1 MQARRHDGRPPEGD
15 AFAPD
20 GSTATGSPSL
30 CILLRRA
37 GPCAH
42 AALAHARRGRVA
54 SVHARAI
61 NVILE
66 TGPVLTI
73 LPDGTPVHPWALVA
87 DVAAPRFASLG
98 TALKDDVVH
107 IDAQVLR
114 AGPCAFDFTTAE
126 VVELRL
132 RNCRA
137 AVPAAAVQVLAR
149 AAATGSRSGAFDA
162 TLDAVLGEFTRGA
175 PVEDLAGRLVGLGE
189 GFTPAGDDALV
200 GILAGLDVASR
211 TQTAAGALRAALVAA
226 LPSPL
231 GARTTQTAAQ
241 MVAAAA
247 DGLYAEPVL
256 HVLEALCEAEEFG
269 PDHAAL
275 RALAQMGA
283 RSGVDTLRGL
293 VAAVVR
299 SAAPTRL

>member
-1 MQARRHDGRPPEGD
+1 MSDG
-15 AFAPD
+15 
-20 GSTATGSPSL
+20 GSATGASSL
-30 CILLRRA
+30 CVLLRRA

-42 AALAHARRGRVA
+42 AALANARGGRVA
-54 SVHARAI
+54 GVHARAI
-61 NVILE
+61 NILLE
-66 TGPVLTI
+66 TGPVLTL
-73 LPDGTPVHPWALVA
+73 LPGGVPVDPWALVG
-87 DVAAPRFASLG
+87 DLAAPLFATLG

-114 AGPCAFDFTTAE
+114 VGPWTFGFATAE

-132 RNCRA
+132 RKGRA
-137 AVPAAAVQVLAR
+137 AIPAAAVQVLAR
-149 AAATGSRSGAFDA
+149 AAAMGTRRGAFDA
-162 TLDAVLGEFTRGA
+162 TLEEVLGDFTRGA
-175 PVEDLAGRLVGLGE
+175 PVEDLAGRLLGLGE

-226 LPSPL
+226 LPHPL
-231 GARTTQTAAQ
+231 GARTPQLAAQ

-256 HVLEALCEAEEFG
+256 HVLEALCAAEEFG
-269 PDHAAL
+269 LDHAAL
-275 RALAQMGA
+275 HALVHMGA

-299 SAAPTRL
+299 SAAPTLR